1 MRLFI
6 MPDGKNIGD
15 ETSGD
20 RFVDAV
26 VCERCIEI
34 DYDINDNNGMS
45 DLEQQRYLNGLDV
58 APAAS
63 YCWLCGV
70 GSA

>member
-6 MPDGKNIGD
+6 MPDGKS
-15 ETSGD
+15 EGD

-34 DYDINDNNGMS
+34 DYDINENNGMS
-45 DLEQQRYLNGLDV
+45 NLEQQRYLNGLDV

-63 YCWLCGV
+63 LPAA
-70 GSA
+70 S

>member
-6 MPDGKNIGD
+6 MPDGKSEG
-15 ETSGD
+15 G

-34 DYDINDNNGMS
+34 DYDINENNGMS

>member
-6 MPDGKNIGD
+6 MPDGKG
-15 ETSGD
+15 EG
-20 RFVDAV
+20 VDAV
-26 VCERCIEI
+26 VCERCIEN
-34 DYDINDNNGMS
+34 DYDINENNGMS

-70 GSA
+70 DSA

>member
-1 MRLFI
+1 
-6 MPDGKNIGD
+6 MPDGKS
-15 ETSGD
+15 EGD

-26 VCERCIEI
+26 VCEEHIER
-34 DYDINDNNGMS
+34 DYDINENNGMS
-45 DLEQQRYLNGLDV
+45 ELEQERYLNGLDV

-70 GSA
+70 NPA